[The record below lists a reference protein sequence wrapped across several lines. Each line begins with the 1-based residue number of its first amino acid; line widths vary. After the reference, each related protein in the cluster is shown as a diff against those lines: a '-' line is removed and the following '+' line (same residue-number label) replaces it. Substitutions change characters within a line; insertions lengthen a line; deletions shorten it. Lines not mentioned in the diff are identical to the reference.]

1 MLVSEFKNEELKAM
15 YNMMEKLHH
24 RFLAGIRV
32 ANIAK
37 IVKYNASRHTADI
50 QPLAKLSDGQV
61 PAQLLDV
68 PVSENCYILDEVL
81 NRMKSEFSKVDARVG
96 SNLVGCLPANNL
108 MRSGVPV
115 AYITLDRDSD
125 NWEVDKANIY
135 QPNSSRLHDINDSV
149 VIAVFGGDAK
159 NG

>member
-1 MLVSEFKNEELKAM
+1 MLVSKSKNEELKAM
-15 YNMMEKLHH
+15 YNMMEKLQHG
-24 RFLAGIRV
+24 FLAGIRV
-32 ANIAK
+32 ANMAK
-37 IVKYNASRHTADI
+37 IVKYNASSHTADI
-50 QPLAKLSDGQV
+50 QPLAQLSDGQV

-81 NRMKSEFSKVDARVG
+81 NRMKSEFSKVDAHIG
-96 SNLVGCLPANNL
+96 SNLVGSLPAKNL

-125 NWEVDKANIY
+125 NWKVGKANIY